1 MNAPEEL
8 PPADQRWLDE
18 LFGGFVQTLTEG
30 RNVDLT
36 HVLGER
42 IDLLPRAQELLE
54 LARQVTVRRP
64 VEAPHFAGYEL
75 VSEIGRGGMGR
86 VYCVRHLELGRIEAL
101 KTLPAQ
107 WLIGDRA
114 RTRFEREARA
124 VARLQHP
131 SIIPIYDVGECGGVP
146 YFTME
151 FVKGRTLAGVL
162 DGLRG
167 LGKETKQLTA
177 ESVGTETAQPKSSS
191 YVKLAARIIRD
202 VARALAHAHE
212 EGVIHR
218 DVKPSN
224 ILLRPDGLPMLFD
237 FGLASMETGDALTL
251 TGEFLGTPHYVS
263 PEQAAGQHVT
273 ASTDIFSLGTTLYE
287 MLTLERPFI
296 GATTQDI
303 LRAVQQREPR
313 MPSQLNGDVPRDLET
328 ICLTAL
334 AKEPQRRYP
343 SAAAF
348 ADDLDRFLDG
358 HPVLARSV
366 GTIERTW
373 RLMRRHPAVTSTVLL
388 STLLLIG
395 TPSALFWQARG
406 ANIEIQAALDEAEA
420 SRTIALEEKQNAEN
434 ERDLAQ
440 EITDVF
446 ENMFDSIKL
455 ENGGRDARIFEV
467 LDALA
472 TDIESLRPEVRAPLE
487 ATLGRSYLELSMY
500 AEAELH
506 LNSALSLYASMPR
519 PPLAEDLAVR
529 TSIVT
534 LQNHLGQFDKAI
546 QGGSDLLRAFEQAGL
561 FNEDYVRTLA
571 SQSDTLLGLSRAPE
585 ALDLLIAGLA
595 HQRLVAPQEPP
606 SPTLQ
611 HNLGRAYAELGR
623 FADSIAQLELART
636 RLIEMRG
643 PNHPDPIATLILLAQ
658 VTKESGDIAKAGAL
672 TQSAMQSCIAHF
684 GEEDLITI
692 TVAHNLAGIRDA
704 EGDVDEAVRQEQYA
718 AELAERALPELH
730 PLKGYIYEVLATLL
744 SKLERHDEAVTAQER
759 SLSVRQG
766 IYGEAHPLTIQA
778 HFFLSRRAFHAKDF
792 ERAESELLLARDALH
807 EVPEASDALVR
818 ATLSDLAFLYR
829 TTGDQA
835 KLAAAEAAFDE
846 WTAAED
852 KAE

>member
-1 MNAPEEL
+1 MKPPEEL
-8 PPADQRWLDE
+8 PPEDQRWLDE

-36 HVLGER
+36 QVLGARVE
-42 IDLLPRAQELLE
+42 LLPRAQELLD

-75 VSEIGRGGMGR
+75 VSEIGRGGIGR

-131 SIIPIYDVGECGGVP
+131 GIIPIFDIGECGGVP

-177 ESVGTETAQPKSSS
+177 ESVGTETAHPKSSS
-191 YVKLAARIIRD
+191 YVKLAARVIRD

-224 ILLRPDGLPMLFD
+224 ILLRPDGQPMLFD

-263 PEQAAGQHVT
+263 PEQAAGHHVT
-273 ASTDIFSLGTTLYE
+273 ASTDLFSLGSTLYE

-313 MPSQLNGDVPRDLET
+313 TPSQLNGDVPRDLET

-334 AKEPQRRYP
+334 AKEPHRRYP
-343 SAAAF
+343 SAEAF
-348 ADDLDRFLDG
+348 ADDLDRFLEG
-358 HPVLARSV
+358 RPVLARSV

-373 RLMRRHPAVTSTVLL
+373 RLMRRHPAVTSTIMLG
-388 STLLLIG
+388 TLLLIG

-420 SRTIALEEKQNAEN
+420 SRAIALEEKQNAEN
-434 ERDLAQ
+434 ERDLAR
-440 EITDVF
+440 EITAVF

-467 LDALA
+467 LDGLA
-472 TDIESLRPEVRAPLE
+472 RDIETLRPEVRAPLE

-500 AEAELH
+500 AEAETH
-506 LNSALSLYASMPR
+506 LNSAHELYLSMPA

-534 LQNHLGQFDKAI
+534 LQNHLGHFDKALES
-546 QGGSDLLRAFEQAGL
+546 GSNLARAFEQAGL
-561 FNEDYVRTLA
+561 FNENYVRNLA
-571 SQSDTLLGLSRAPE
+571 SQSDTLIGLGRASE
-585 ALDLLIAGLA
+585 AIDVLQAGLD
-595 HQRLVAPQEPP
+595 HQHKVAPDAPP

-623 FADSIAQLELART
+623 FEESIAQLELARA
-636 RLIEMRG
+636 RLIEMHG
-643 PNHPDPIATLILLAQ
+643 VNHPDPISSLILLAQ
-658 VTKESGDIAKAGAL
+658 VTKESGDVKMAGDL
-672 TQSAMQSCIAHF
+672 TKEAMESCIAHF

-692 TVAHNLAGIRDA
+692 TVAHNLAGIREA
-704 EGDVDEAVRQEQYA
+704 EGDMDEALRQEQYA

-730 PLKGYIYEVLATLL
+730 PLKGYIFEVLATMLDTVG
-744 SKLERHDEAVTAQER
+744 RHDEAVVAQRR
-759 SLSVRQG
+759 SLAVRQG
-766 IYGEAHPLTIQA
+766 IHGEAYPLTIQA
-778 HFFLSRRAFHAKDF
+778 HFFLARRMFNAGDMHT
-792 ERAESELLLARDALH
+792 AESELLIAREQLDQTPSAG
-807 EVPEASDALVR
+807 ANLVR
-818 ATLSDLAFLYR
+818 AVHSDLVFLYK
-829 TTGDQA
+829 TTGDTA
-835 KLAAAEAAFDE
+835 KQAAAEAT
-846 WTAAED
+846 W
-852 KAE
+852 KAVQPGE